1 MKAFIQEY
9 WKFIVPFLL
18 GFILFQLQVPQGM
31 PVKAWHLFSIFLPTV
46 LAIILAP
53 LPMGGVAIMSL
64 LACILTG
71 TLDFKTQALTGFSNT
86 TPWMVLSVF
95 FIARA
100 FVKTNL
106 GNRLAYYFVKIMGK
120 STLGLAYG
128 LSCTEVILAPFIPSN
143 AARAGGIMLPIVK
156 SISQALGSDPQDNT
170 QRHLGSYLFFNSFN
184 TNLITSA
191 MFLTA
196 VAVNPII
203 QDVALSHGFK
213 ITWLSWFYATSVP
226 CFACLLLLPLVLYF
240 IYPPEK
246 KELHGAQNLAKQ
258 TLEEMGSFSTQE
270 WIMIAT
276 FSVMLFLWTAGEM
289 LWQIH
294 PAVSGLLGVSILL
307 VTKVLSFDDVLNEGA
322 AWHTFLWL
330 SILVMMS
337 TYLSEFGFIAWFSAN
352 IQALIQGYSCMTT
365 LLLCVV
371 VFYYSHYLFAS
382 QVAHTSALYA
392 GILSVALACGAP
404 PAISIMALAVTASLS
419 SVTTHY
425 GTAAAP
431 VLFGAKYVSVADWWR
446 TGLFV
451 SFLHFA
457 IFIVIGGFWWKIIK
471 LW

>member
-213 ITWLSWFYATSVP
+213 ITWLSWFYATS
-226 CFACLLLLPLVLYF
+226 A
-240 IYPPEK
+240 
-246 KELHGAQNLAKQ
+246 
-258 TLEEMGSFSTQE
+258 
-270 WIMIAT
+270 
-276 FSVMLFLWTAGEM
+276 
-289 LWQIH
+289 
-294 PAVSGLLGVSILL
+294 
-307 VTKVLSFDDVLNEGA
+307 
-322 AWHTFLWL
+322 
-330 SILVMMS
+330 
-337 TYLSEFGFIAWFSAN
+337 
-352 IQALIQGYSCMTT
+352 
-365 LLLCVV
+365 
-371 VFYYSHYLFAS
+371 
-382 QVAHTSALYA
+382 
-392 GILSVALACGAP
+392 
-404 PAISIMALAVTASLS
+404 
-419 SVTTHY
+419 
-425 GTAAAP
+425 
-431 VLFGAKYVSVADWWR
+431 FGA
-446 TGLFV
+446 LFYI
-451 SFLHFA
+451 SS
-457 IFIVIGGFWWKIIK
+457 
-471 LW
+471 